1 MPPIPFLRPM
11 RNLLIR
17 YKRFLMTAVF
27 LLAAFLTYALNL
39 RDKENANPLERA
51 VMNVTKPLAGSA
63 AAVSGTAGDIWSN
76 YIDLLEVRQENIEL
90 RKSVKL
96 LNERMVA
103 NNEAIVANARLKALL
118 ELKGAVA
125 MPTIAVSVI
134 GEDSSAWFKTLVVDR
149 GSADGVLEGM
159 PVVAAG
165 GAVGRLVKVAP
176 HSSRVLLLTDHASAI
191 AAVVQRSRARGV
203 VRGAGG
209 GRCSLEFT
217 VKDEDV
223 KVGDTVISSGIG
235 GVFPKGLPIGE
246 VTMVKKGEYGVFQT
260 IEVRPAVNIGKLE
273 EMLVLV
279 RQSVE

>member
-1 MPPIPFLRPM
+1 M

-27 LLAAFLTYALNL
+27 LLVAFLTYALNL

-125 MPTIAVSVI
+125 MPSIAVSVI

>member
-1 MPPIPFLRPM
+1 MK
-11 RNLLIR
+11 NLLIR
-17 YKRFLMTAVF
+17 YRRFLMTALL

-39 RDKENANPLERA
+39 RNREHANPVERT
-51 VMNVTKPLAGSA
+51 VMGITAPVAGSA
-63 AAVSGTAGDIWSN
+63 ASATGFLSDIWNN
-76 YIDLLEVRQENIEL
+76 YIDLIDVRRENIEL
-90 RKSVKL
+90 RKSVKR
-96 LNERMVA
+96 LNARIIA
-103 NNEAIVANARLKALL
+103 DNEAVAATMRLKQLL
-118 ELKGAVA
+118 DLKESVAV
-125 MPTIAVSVI
+125 PSLAVSVI

-149 GSADGVLEGM
+149 GSADGLLEGM
-159 PVVAAG
+159 PVVAIG
-165 GAVGRLVKVAP
+165 GVVGRLVKVAP

-191 AAVVQRSRARGV
+191 AAIVQRSRARGV

-260 IEVRPAVNIGKLE
+260 IEVRPLVNIGKLE
-273 EMLVLV
+273 EALVLV
-279 RQSVE
+279 RQRDE

>member
-1 MPPIPFLRPM
+1 M
-11 RNLLIR
+11 RNLLLR

-27 LLAAFLTYALNL
+27 LLVAFLTYALNL
-39 RDKENANPLERA
+39 RNKEHANPLERA
-51 VMNVTKPLAGSA
+51 VMNVTAPVAGSVA
-63 AAVSGTAGDIWSN
+63 TITGTAGDIWSN

-103 NNEAIVANARLKALL
+103 KNEAAVENARLKALL
-118 ELKGAVA
+118 DLKGAVA
-125 MPTIAVSVI
+125 VPSIAVSVI

-149 GSADGVLEGM
+149 GSADGLLEGM

-165 GAVGRLVKVAP
+165 GVVGRLVKVAP
-176 HSSRVLLLTDHASAI
+176 QSSRVLLLTDHASAI

-223 KVGDTVISSGIG
+223 KVGDAVISSGIG

-260 IEVRPAVNIGKLE
+260 IEVRPSVNIGKLE

-279 RQSVE
+279 RQSGE

>member
-1 MPPIPFLRPM
+1 M
-11 RNLLIR
+11 RQLLIR
-17 YKRFLMTAVF
+17 HKRFLITALF

-39 RDKENANPLERA
+39 RNKEHANPLERG
-51 VMNVTKPLAGSA
+51 VMSVTAPLAEALALANSF
-63 AAVSGTAGDIWSN
+63 SGHLWSD
-76 YIDLLEVRQENIEL
+76 YVDLLEVRRENIAL
-90 RKSVKL
+90 RRSVKQ
-96 LNERMVA
+96 LNERIVA
-103 NNEAIVANARLKALL
+103 GNEALVANARMKALL
-118 ELKGAVA
+118 DLKVA
-125 MPTIAVSVI
+125 LQAPSLAVSVI

-149 GSADGVLEGM
+149 GSADGLSEGM

-165 GAVGRLVKVAP
+165 GVVGRLVKVAP
-176 HSSRVLLLTDHASAI
+176 QSSRVLLLTDHASAI
-191 AAVVQRSRARGV
+191 AALVQRSRARGV

-217 VKDEDV
+217 VRDEDV

-260 IEVRPAVNIGKLE
+260 IEVRPTVNLGKLE

-279 RQSVE
+279 RQAQ

>member
-1 MPPIPFLRPM
+1 MKNF
-11 RNLLIR
+11 LIR
-17 YKRFLMTAVF
+17 YKRLLLTAGV

-39 RDKENANPLERA
+39 RNKEHANPVERA
-51 VMNVTKPLAGSA
+51 VMTLTAPIAGSA
-63 AAVSGTAGDIWSN
+63 AFLSGSVGDVWNN
-76 YIDLLEVRQENIEL
+76 YVDLIEVRRENIEL
-90 RKSVKL
+90 RRSVKR
-96 LNERMVA
+96 LNER
-103 NNEAIVANARLKALL
+103 IVANHEAVVENQRLKALL
-118 ELKGAVA
+118 ELKGSVA
-125 MPTIAVSVI
+125 IPSIAVSVI

-149 GSADGVLEGM
+149 GSDDGLAEGM

-165 GAVGRLVKVAP
+165 GVVGRVVKVAP
-176 HSSRVLLLTDHASAI
+176 QSSRVLLLTDHASAI

-223 KVGDTVISSGIG
+223 KVGDSVISSGIG

-260 IEVRPAVNIGKLE
+260 IEVRPTVNIGKLE

-279 RQSVE
+279 RQQQQ

>member
-1 MPPIPFLRPM
+1 M

-27 LLAAFLTYALNL
+27 LLVAFLTYALNL

-260 IEVRPAVNIGKLE
+260 IEVRPSVNIGKLE

>member
-1 MPPIPFLRPM
+1 MKNF
-11 RNLLIR
+11 LIR
-17 YKRFLMTAVF
+17 YKRLLLTAGV

-39 RDKENANPLERA
+39 RNKEHANPVERA
-51 VMNVTKPLAGSA
+51 VMTLTAPIAGSA
-63 AAVSGTAGDIWSN
+63 AFLSGSVGDVWNN
-76 YIDLLEVRQENIEL
+76 YVDLIEVRRENIEL
-90 RKSVKL
+90 RRSVKR
-96 LNERMVA
+96 LNER
-103 NNEAIVANARLKALL
+103 IVANHEAVVENQRLKALL
-118 ELKGAVA
+118 ELKGSVA
-125 MPTIAVSVI
+125 IPSIAVSVI

-149 GSADGVLEGM
+149 GSNDGLAEGM

-165 GAVGRLVKVAP
+165 GVVGRVIKVAP
-176 HSSRVLLLTDHASAI
+176 QSSRVLLLTDHASAI
-191 AAVVQRSRARGV
+191 AAIVQRSRARGV

-223 KVGDTVISSGIG
+223 KVGDSVISSGIG

-260 IEVRPAVNIGKLE
+260 IEVRPTVNIGKLE

-279 RQSVE
+279 RQQQQ

>member
-1 MPPIPFLRPM
+1 MK
-11 RNLLIR
+11 NLLIR
-17 YKRFLMTAVF
+17 YRRFLMTAVI

-39 RDKENANPLERA
+39 RNREHANPLERT
-51 VMNVTKPLAGSA
+51 VMSITAPVAGSA
-63 AAVSGTAGDIWSN
+63 ASASGFFSDIWNN
-76 YIDLLEVRQENIEL
+76 YIDLIDVRRENIEL
-90 RKSVKL
+90 RNSVKR
-96 LNERMVA
+96 LNARIIA
-103 NNEAIVANARLKALL
+103 DNEAVAANMRFKQLLDLK
-118 ELKGAVA
+118 ESVAV
-125 MPTIAVSVI
+125 PSLAVSVI

-149 GSADGVLEGM
+149 GSADGLQEGM
-159 PVVAAG
+159 PVVATG
-165 GAVGRLVKVAP
+165 GVVGRLVKVAP

-191 AAVVQRSRARGV
+191 AAIVQRSRARGV

-260 IEVRPAVNIGKLE
+260 IEVRPMVNIGKLE
-273 EMLVLV
+273 EALVLV
-279 RQSVE
+279 KQRDE